1 MSPFRQFCNIS
12 FNTLKALVIPLL
24 ISFVLFVIWPGV
36 FAQNAPL
43 KSLKGIVIDS
53 DSGDGLSGVHIFAKV
68 AHDGVVSDS
77 RGKFSMRVHPMDTLV
92 ITMVGYERQLVPLIY
107 FRESSIDV
115 IVQMHSEV
123 IELPGITIH
132 GQPNIEYLER
142 SGQNP
147 YKIYQFRPPPEHPNL
162 DVPIGSMDYGPLS
175 RWGKEAKEKRQLL
188 RVYGDAAKDRVFIQ
202 TVTSDS
208 VMQVFMYRYDLS
220 ENQYN
225 DFILYFNS
233 IKPAMNLQDP
243 RDIIRAMHLAF
254 LNYRPE

>member
-1 MSPFRQFCNIS
+1 MI
-12 FNTLKALVIPLL
+12 
-24 ISFVLFVIWPGV
+24 
-36 FAQNAPL
+36 AQNVPY
-43 KSLKGIVIDS
+43 KHLKGIVVDNE
-53 DSGDGLSGVHIFAKV
+53 SGDGLSGVHIFAKL
-68 AHDGVVSDS
+68 AHNGVVSDAK
-77 RGKFSMRVHPMDTLV
+77 GKFSMRVHPMDTLV
-92 ITMVGYERQLVPLIY
+92 ITMVGYERQLVPLQY

-115 IVQMHSEV
+115 IIQMRNEV

-132 GQPNIEYLER
+132 GQPNVEYLER

-147 YKIYQFRPPPEHPNL
+147 YKIYQFKPPPDHPDL

-188 RVYGDAAKDRVFIQ
+188 RIYGDAAKDRVFIQ

-208 VMQVFMYRYDLS
+208 VKQVFMYRYDIS

-233 IKPAMNLQDP
+233 IKLTMNPQDP
-243 RDIIRAMHLAF
+243 KDIIRAMHLAF